1 MSLSKY
7 QRRIRVKQK
16 IRKNLTGS
24 VERPRLSVFRSS
36 KHIYAQIIDDVAG
49 VTLVS
54 ASSREKEIATVTVK
68 GKTATAEL
76 VGALVAKKA
85 VSAGISSIAF
95 DRSGYMYHGRIKALA
110 ESARKAGL
118 NF

>member
-16 IRKNLTGS
+16 IRKTLSGS

-54 ASSREKEIATVTVK
+54 ASSREKEVSTSAK
-68 GKTATAEL
+68 GKTETAEL

-85 VSAGISSIAF
+85 ATAGISTIAF